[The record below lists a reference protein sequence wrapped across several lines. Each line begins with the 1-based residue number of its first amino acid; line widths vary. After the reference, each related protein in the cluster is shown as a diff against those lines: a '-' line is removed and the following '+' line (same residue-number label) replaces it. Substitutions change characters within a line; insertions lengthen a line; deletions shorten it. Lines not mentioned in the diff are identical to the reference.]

1 MRSLPRALAAAVV
14 AALAIPA
21 LTGAAQAAG
30 THGVVVQRDAKAGAL
45 VVATRNGTLQ
55 RVRLAHPNRLELGT
69 VVQVTGTKVAVV
81 GHSRTAKLRG
91 VVVRRHRHSFA
102 LAGNGSVLAVASP
115 TPPTPG
121 QSVTATVQ
129 VTSNALSDDDGNE
142 HVDDN
147 QVPSAELRGTV
158 LTQDATTLRLAV
170 PGFPSGLAIA
180 LGGVTLPALAPGTP
194 VEARVT
200 LGPDPA
206 NPDAIVLTLVALH
219 VEDANGDQ
227 EHHGDRVKA
236 EGQVTAVTEAGA
248 AGGDAG
254 SITIQGE
261 HGTVTFI
268 IPAGF
273 GATGVI
279 VGDEVEAQGTPAA
292 TADGQP
298 TLTRLE
304 GKDDNSGPG
313 GGGDDDG
320 GGDGGHG
327 SGGDN

>member
-1 MRSLPRALAAAVV
+1 MRSLSRALAAAVA
-14 AALAIPA
+14 AALALPVLA
-21 LTGAAQAAG
+21 GAAQAAG

-45 VVATRNGTLQ
+45 VVATRNGTLR
-55 RVRLAHPNRLELGT
+55 RVALTRPNRLALGT

-102 LAGNGSVLAVASP
+102 LAGNGSVLAVTSP
-115 TPPTPG
+115 TPPAPG

-129 VTSNALSDDDGNE
+129 VTNGALSDDDGNE
-142 HVDDN
+142 HVDDS

-158 LTQDATTLRLAV
+158 LTQDASALRLTV
-170 PGFPSGLAIA
+170 PGFPSGLAIL
-180 LGGVTLPALAPGTP
+180 LGGMSIPVLAPGTP
-194 VEARVT
+194 VEARVA

-206 NPDAIVLTLVALH
+206 NPDAIVLTLVSLH
-219 VEDANGDQ
+219 VEGAGGDP
-227 EHHGDRVKA
+227 HGDRVHA
-236 EGQVTAVTEAGA
+236 EGQVTAVTEAGP
-248 AGGDAG
+248 AGGDPG

-261 HGTVTFI
+261 HGAVTFI

-273 GATGVI
+273 GATGVS
-279 VGDEVEAQGTPAA
+279 VGDDVEASGTPAA

-304 GKDDNSGPG
+304 GRQGDSGLGNAGGDDG
-313 GGGDDDG
+313 GGGD
-320 GGDGGHG
+320 GHN
-327 SGGDN
+327 SSGDN